1 MANIQIPNLPAV
13 AGLSGPEL
21 LEAVQAG
28 SSVKISLAQMS
39 VFFQTGPIS
48 FPIPVDLGGTG
59 TTTSTGTGSVVLS
72 NNAALFNTVLTNPTL
87 NNASALFNPGVV
99 NAPSISFTN
108 QDETG
113 IWSPSAGAI
122 AVSTV
127 GVERVRVTSA
137 GDVGIGFD
145 APDARLSV
153 NGVASFGDGTEAAP
167 SITHFGDLDTGIFF
181 PAFNT
186 IAFTKG
192 GVEAMRI
199 NSSGDVGIGTLSP
212 DAKLSVNGAAS
223 FADGSVVAPS
233 ITNIGDLNTGIFFP
247 STDTI
252 AFAEGGSEAMRIT
265 SSGFVGI
272 GTIAPDA
279 KLSVDGGAASFDDGS
294 ASTPSITNI
303 GDLNTGIFFPAAD
316 TIAFSGGGTE
326 RIRMTSTGNVGIGTV
341 FPDALLS
348 VNGIASFGDGAVGTP
363 SITNFG
369 DLNTGIFFP
378 AADTMAFAE
387 GGVEAMR
394 ITSAGFVGIST
405 TAPDALLSVN
415 GAASFGDGT
424 EAAPSIT
431 HFGDLDTGIF
441 FPLVNTI
448 GFSTN
453 GNEHMR
459 IDAPGRVLIGDTTGR
474 TVPDSVG
481 SSAEIPY
488 FQISGTSQSRAGMGL
503 FNYSSTTTSDPN
515 VIFNKSLSNVVGT
528 QTAVTTGTILG
539 GIGFNGSDGADFA
552 SGANILSYVDGSVFS
567 GSVPGCLVFSTNSEL
582 GSFPNERMR
591 IAANGAIGIG
601 TNSPTNLGLS
611 ITTTT
616 ISGPSGGAIRFQKTD
631 ATAVTGLVSALTDSF
646 VVGSISSTPVIFEVN
661 DIERMRIATTGN
673 VAIGN
678 TEALAAL
685 HVTGNT
691 MTTGVVYKN
700 QPAEAS
706 KAAAATLTIAELLN
720 GIIRYTGAA
729 ANLTLPTGTNIEG
742 GVPATF
748 PTNMSFDFS
757 VINTGTGT
765 ATLVTA
771 AGLTLIGAMGVAINI
786 TGVFRVR
793 KTATNTFT
801 VYRVG

>member
-87 NNASALFNPGVV
+87 NNASALFNPGFV

-181 PAFNT
+181 P
-186 IAFTKG
+186 
-192 GVEAMRI
+192 
-199 NSSGDVGIGTLSP
+199 
-212 DAKLSVNGAAS
+212 
-223 FADGSVVAPS
+223 
-233 ITNIGDLNTGIFFP
+233 
-247 STDTI
+247 
-252 AFAEGGSEAMRIT
+252 
-265 SSGFVGI
+265 
-272 GTIAPDA
+272 
-279 KLSVDGGAASFDDGS
+279 
-294 ASTPSITNI
+294 
-303 GDLNTGIFFPAAD
+303 
-316 TIAFSGGGTE
+316 
-326 RIRMTSTGNVGIGTV
+326 
-341 FPDALLS
+341 
-348 VNGIASFGDGAVGTP
+348 
-363 SITNFG
+363 
-369 DLNTGIFFP
+369 
-378 AADTMAFAE
+378 
-387 GGVEAMR
+387 
-394 ITSAGFVGIST
+394 
-405 TAPDALLSVN
+405 
-415 GAASFGDGT
+415 
-424 EAAPSIT
+424 
-431 HFGDLDTGIF
+431 
-441 FPLVNTI
+441 LVNTI

-488 FQISGTSQSRAGMGL
+488 FQISGTSQSRAGIGL

-720 GIIRYTGAA
+720 GLIRYTGAA

>member
-145 APDARLSV
+145 A
-153 NGVASFGDGTEAAP
+153 
-167 SITHFGDLDTGIFF
+167 
-181 PAFNT
+181 
-186 IAFTKG
+186 
-192 GVEAMRI
+192 
-199 NSSGDVGIGTLSP
+199 P

-539 GIGFNGSDGADFA
+539 GIGFNGSDGAGFA
-552 SGANILSYVDGSVFS
+552 SGANILSYVDGSVSS

-582 GSFPNERMR
+582 GSFPDERMR

-720 GIIRYTGAA
+720 GLIRYTGAA

-771 AGLTLIGAMGVAINI
+771 AGLTLIGAMGVAINT
-786 TGVFRVR
+786 TGAFRVR